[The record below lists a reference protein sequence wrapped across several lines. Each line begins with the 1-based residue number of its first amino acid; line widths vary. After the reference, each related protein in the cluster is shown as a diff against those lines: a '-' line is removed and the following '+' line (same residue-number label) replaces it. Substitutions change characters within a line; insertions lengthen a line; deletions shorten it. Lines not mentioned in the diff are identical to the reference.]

1 MKNEIEARIAELER
15 RIDTYKKVASSDA
28 DIIKKLLT
36 SSNPEDIRF
45 AADKAEAIVRH
56 IVRIPGNGSRNQKT
70 ASKTQRGEIIMEAE
84 IQKLIDSPAEMQT
97 VLNLKQL
104 DRLIH
109 NLTATYG
116 QTITMKYSIRQ
127 GRSETLFESE
137 SEQDLVNSS
146 GIFSKV
152 LSSCKLN
159 IFGSCLTYTP
169 EGGYKVWMRAGVSYE
184 SFDHGHN
191 GMAIATRWFEDRK

>member
-1 MKNEIEARIAELER
+1 
-15 RIDTYKKVASSDA
+15 
-28 DIIKKLLT
+28 
-36 SSNPEDIRF
+36 
-45 AADKAEAIVRH
+45 
-56 IVRIPGNGSRNQKT
+56 
-70 ASKTQRGEIIMEAE
+70 MEAE

-152 LSSCKLN
+152 LSSCKTQHLRLMSHLYAGGRLQGLDAG
-159 IFGSCLTYTP
+159 GS
-169 EGGYKVWMRAGVSYE
+169 
-184 SFDHGHN
+184 F
-191 GMAIATRWFEDRK
+191 I